1 MTVAMVRLVR
11 IPALAGMIM
20 EGVVE
25 AATMVV
31 LMMTNEDI
39 EGVIGEAQ
47 VVFVV
52 EAGDTKMIA
61 IISETEIVVI
71 EVHRHDQ
78 GEADPGVPRE
88 DMVEVEDVT

>member
-1 MTVAMVRLVR
+1 
-11 IPALAGMIM
+11 
-20 EGVVE
+20 
-25 AATMVV
+25 MVV

-52 EAGDTKMIA
+52 EAGDTKMTVGIA

-78 GEADPGVPRE
+78 GGADLGVPRE
-88 DMVEVEDVT
+88 DMVEVEGET